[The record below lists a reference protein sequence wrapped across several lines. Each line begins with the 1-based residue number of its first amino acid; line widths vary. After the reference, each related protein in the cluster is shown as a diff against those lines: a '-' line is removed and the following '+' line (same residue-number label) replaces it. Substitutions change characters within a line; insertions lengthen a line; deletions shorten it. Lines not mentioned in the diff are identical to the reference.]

1 MWRAKD
7 GERIGSYHGHNG
19 AVYAV
24 DVNRK
29 STRMITAGADNKAKV
44 WDVELGTQLFS
55 LDLRTPGRAIEFAQG
70 DKKFMIATDAVMG
83 YASTILIFSFF
94 EDSNR
99 LSTTPIQTITVDS
112 GMKVLDLAW
121 GPLNKHIFATTDN
134 GKVLIYDSETLEK
147 VKEITDN
154 HDNNPDGECEVK
166 RIAISKDRMCF
177 LTACTD
183 KTVRLYDSTTFRPI
197 KVYETGRP
205 CNSADI
211 YPENDLGLDH
221 ILLAGGQ
228 SADQVTTTRV
238 DPTQFATRVYH
249 KIFQEEL
256 AMITGHFGPVNDVR
270 YNPNGTRF
278 VFLIYDYDYDYCFI
292 FVLVDFFFL
301 LLCFSFFSFLFFS
314 FLFFSFLFFCF
325 AMLHYFLGF
334 IFIWCFI
341 LFLSSFPFP
350 FPSFPSL
357 VQPLFSFSLPHHSFA
372 TGGEDG
378 YVRLNILDDTYFEG
392 LSNEAYFAKLNNRV
406 ALR

>member
-1 MWRAKD
+1 MKIVVLKGHGRGITQLKFNREGDLLFSASKSKEINLWRSKD

-19 AVYAV
+19 AVYGV

-29 STRMITAGADNKAKV
+29 STRMITAGADNKCKV
-44 WDVELGTQLFS
+44 WDVEFGTELYSIGLQ
-55 LDLRTPGRAIEFAQG
+55 TPGRAIEFAQG
-70 DKKFMIATDAVMG
+70 DKKFMLATDAVMG
-83 YASTILIFSFF
+83 YPASILIFKFS
-94 EDSNR
+94 EETSE
-99 LSTTPIQTITVDS
+99 LSDIPLQTITLPSTGV
-112 GMKVLDLAW
+112 KILDLAW

-134 GKVLIYDSETLEK
+134 GKVLIFDSETLDM

-154 HDNNPDGECEVK
+154 YDNNPGGDCEIK
-166 RIAISKDRMCF
+166 RITTSKDRMVF

-183 KTVRLYDSTTFRPI
+183 KTVRMYDSTTFQPI

-211 YPENDLGLDH
+211 YPDNDLGLDH

-238 DPTQFATRVYH
+238 DPTQFASRVYH

-270 YNPNGTRF
+270 YNPNGT
-278 VFLIYDYDYDYCFI
+278 
-292 FVLVDFFFL
+292 
-301 LLCFSFFSFLFFS
+301 
-314 FLFFSFLFFCF
+314 
-325 AMLHYFLGF
+325 
-334 IFIWCFI
+334 
-341 LFLSSFPFP
+341 
-350 FPSFPSL
+350 
-357 VQPLFSFSLPHHSFA
+357 SFA

-392 LSNEAYFAKLNNRV
+392 LNNEVYFAKLNNRV